1 MSLTKASY
9 SMITGAPV
17 NVKDFGAVGDGVT
30 DDSAAFQAAVA
41 TLTSAGGKMIFVPK
55 GVYVTSFEL
64 GYGQQIVGESA
75 RGSTLLK
82 PPTGATYVI
91 TVKATVSARQNCQIR
106 NMTIYNPGAVANCDG
121 IYFNS
126 ASVSNINDSH
136 LVENVFISDFRY
148 GIYVTGRQILCRYL
162 GVEIYTCTK
171 GMYVVSDAS
180 NYAYNLN
187 YFESCRFV
195 SCTQEGVRIT
205 GYNIANKFVNCNVEQ
220 NNSSAVAGTAGFY
233 IEDAEGLFL
242 DNPYFESN
250 GSAVVVDTVNPLS
263 NSIGL
268 YLTGARCFNVRVTN
282 GWMVQS
288 GTLIAV
294 NVSSGIIGGEISG
307 IRFAPNSG
315 GFDVYVGD
323 KLNGINGQPIIIDSN
338 NYFSGQTSIKTDGA
352 GRTAG
357 AIRQTAATQ
366 YIAAATTLDLR
377 AANKFSVSNATGF
390 NLVNITNRFPGMTM
404 MVSNIG
410 AGTVTIDAS
419 LMSSGA
425 ASSLAANVSKQYL
438 VLGFG
443 SIGKFVEI

>member
-1 MSLTKASY
+1 
-9 SMITGAPV
+9 
-17 NVKDFGAVGDGVT
+17 
-30 DDSAAFQAAVA
+30 
-41 TLTSAGGKMIFVPK
+41 
-55 GVYVTSFEL
+55 
-64 GYGQQIVGESA
+64 
-75 RGSTLLK
+75 
-82 PPTGATYVI
+82 
-91 TVKATVSARQNCQIR
+91 
-106 NMTIYNPGAVANCDG
+106 
-121 IYFNS
+121 
-126 ASVSNINDSH
+126 
-136 LVENVFISDFRY
+136 
-148 GIYVTGRQILCRYL
+148 
-162 GVEIYTCTK
+162 
-171 GMYVVSDAS
+171 MYVVSDAS

-187 YFESCRFV
+187 YFESCRFI

-205 GYNIANKFVNCNVEQ
+205 GYNIANKFVSCNIEG
-220 NNSSAVAGTAGFY
+220 NNTSAVAGTAGMY
-233 IEDAEGLFL
+233 VEDAEGLFL
-242 DNPYFESN
+242 DNPYFELN
-250 GSAVVVDTVNPLS
+250 GSAVVVDTVNPLN

-268 YLTGARCFNVRVTN
+268 YLTGARCFNARVTN

-352 GRTAG
+352 GLTAG

-377 AANKFSVSNATGF
+377 AANKFSVFNATGF
-390 NLVNITNRFPGMTM
+390 NLVNITNRFPGMTLM
-404 MVSNIG
+404 ISNIG

-419 LMSSGA
+419 LMSSGV
-425 ASSLAANVSKQYL
+425 ASSLAAGVSKQYL